1 MTQRSM
7 NQSSLPVWVAAI
19 GLGVALPL
27 LLILVIVM
35 WALVIV
41 AGMALFVGIPI
52 GVYMIGSRLL
62 SIRRTA
68 EPVAPVAMVRRKTT
82 EIMIP
87 APVPAIAVIPDF
99 EPLFETVSATVT
111 RAHGTCPMGPS
122 FKVGERYEFTN
133 GHVEPGICPVA
144 EKAIRPL
151 VEQMRRGE
159 YPAMI
164 RPQYVTKAHEVVF
177 VLEGVPAEV
186 GELTPA

>member
-1 MTQRSM
+1 MTTRSM
-7 NQSSLPVWVAAI
+7 NQSSLPVWVAAM

-27 LLILVIVM
+27 LLLLVIVM

-62 SIRRTA
+62 SIRTTA
-68 EPVAPVAMVRRKTT
+68 EPVALVRRKTT

-87 APVPAIAVIPDF
+87 APVGAIAVIPDF

-111 RAHGTCPMGPS
+111 RAHGTCPMGQT
-122 FKVGERYEFTN
+122 FKVGERYQFNN

-164 RPQYVTKAHEVVF
+164 LPQCVTKAHEVVF
-177 VLEGVPAEV
+177 VLEGVPVEAGV
-186 GELTPA
+186 LTPA